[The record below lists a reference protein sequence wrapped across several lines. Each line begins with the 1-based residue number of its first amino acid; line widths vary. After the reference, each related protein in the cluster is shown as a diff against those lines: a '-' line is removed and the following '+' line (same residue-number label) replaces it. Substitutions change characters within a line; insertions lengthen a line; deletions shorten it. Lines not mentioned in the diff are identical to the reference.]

1 MILIVPTGRNV
12 LICLRVLRHFRLFVR
27 LCPLDT
33 FTYAKIMQTESR
45 DASLLASYAE
55 VQLILCKDNAN
66 REQRC
71 KLACKLCRGA
81 AYLMQRYKMKNK
93 KRFPH
98 VGNSK
103 PEFYII
109 LNY

>member
-1 MILIVPTGRNV
+1 LS
-12 LICLRVLRHFRLFVR
+12 
-27 LCPLDT
+27 
-33 FTYAKIMQTESR
+33 YAKIMQTESI

-55 VQLILCKDNAN
+55 VQLILYKDNAN

-71 KLACKLCRGA
+71 QLACKLYRGA
-81 AYLMQRYKMKNK
+81 AYLIQRYKMKNK

-98 VGNSK
+98 VGNGK